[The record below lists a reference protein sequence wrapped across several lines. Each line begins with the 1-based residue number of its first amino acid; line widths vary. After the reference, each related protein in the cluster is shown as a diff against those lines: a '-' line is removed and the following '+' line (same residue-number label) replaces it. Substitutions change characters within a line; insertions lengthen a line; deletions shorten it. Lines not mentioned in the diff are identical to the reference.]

1 MSRLKLG
8 LEDAVNPVSGKQTE
22 TEVCIY
28 AKIGDFAAL
37 SQADEVIHQ
46 VQAGIVG
53 PNGKIR
59 VRAETRGDKTTY
71 TETIK
76 AEAPNQIEG
85 LSANIEYNNPV
96 DKDYFNAFCVMAGE
110 AISKDRY
117 EFKAKKVEGLAVD
130 DNGVGFD
137 PSLLTFSVD
146 TYRSENG
153 TYKPWCKI
161 DFEIDELLKYMGQ
174 QGDGKPAKLTL
185 RLSKLP
191 FKPTEAFFAD
201 KATPEQ
207 QAIVDD
213 LWGNKR

>member
-8 LEDAVNPVSGKQTE
+8 LEGVVDSASSKQAE

-37 SQADEVIHQ
+37 SQADEVLHQ

-59 VRAETRGDKTTY
+59 VRAETCGDKITY

-76 AEAPNQIEG
+76 AKAPNQTEG
-85 LSANIEYNNPV
+85 VAANMEYNNPI
-96 DKDYFNAFCVMAGE
+96 DKDYFNAFCVLAGE
-110 AISKDRY
+110 AIPKDRY

-130 DNGVGFD
+130 DSGVEFD

-146 TYRSENG
+146 TYRAENG

-174 QGDGKPAKLTL
+174 HGDGKPAKLTL

-213 LWGNKR
+213 LWGNKK